1 MSLTLK
7 GVDVVLKNLRQIQTN
22 VPDSAGAALFNRAE
36 VIMTDSKQN
45 YVPVDTGALR
55 GSGHVQQPVKSGN
68 EIAVTMG
75 YGGVANAYAI
85 PQHERLD
92 YNHTVGGPKY
102 LERPLLE
109 HGKTLAR
116 DLANDL
122 KGLK

>member
-7 GVDVVLKNLRQIQTN
+7 GLDVVLKNLKQIEANTPQA
-22 VPDSAGAALFNRAE
+22 AGAALFRRAE
-36 VIMTDSKQN
+36 AIMTDSKQN

-55 GSGHVQQPVKSGN
+55 GSGHVQLPVQNGN
-68 EIAVTMG
+68 DVTVTMG

-85 PQHERLD
+85 PQHENLN

-109 HGKTLAR
+109 AGKTLAK
-116 DLANDL
+116 DLAADL
-122 KGLK
+122 KLK

>member
-7 GVDVVLKNLRQIQTN
+7 GLDVVLKNLKQIEANTPQA
-22 VPDSAGAALFNRAE
+22 AGAALFRRGEA
-36 VIMTDSKQN
+36 IMTDSKQN

-55 GSGHVQQPVKSGN
+55 GSGHVQLPVVNGN
-68 EIAVTMG
+68 EVTVTLA
-75 YGGVANAYAI
+75 YGGVAEAYAI

-109 HGKTLAR
+109 AGKTLAK
-116 DLANDL
+116 DLAADL
-122 KGLK
+122 KLK

>member
-7 GVDVVLKNLRQIQTN
+7 GLDVVLKNIEGIARTT
-22 VPDSAGAALFNRAE
+22 PEKAGAALFKRAE

-55 GSGHVQQPVKSGN
+55 GSGHVQLPEHHGN
-68 EIAVTMG
+68 EVTVTMG
-75 YGGVANAYAI
+75 YGGVAEAYAI
-85 PQHERLD
+85 PQHENLS

-109 HGKTLAR
+109 HGKTLAA
-116 DLANDL
+116 DLAKDL
-122 KGLK
+122 KLG